1 LSFGGGGGGSGSIT
15 AHKHNSQSGEGGPLQ
30 FRDSIT
36 LGTSVQVNGGTEI
49 PLENNINLRSII
61 FG

>member
-30 FRDSIT
+30 LKQST
-36 LGTSVQVNGGTEI
+36 TNGSTFQLNNGTEI
-49 PLENNINLRSII
+49 ILEALI
-61 FG
+61 